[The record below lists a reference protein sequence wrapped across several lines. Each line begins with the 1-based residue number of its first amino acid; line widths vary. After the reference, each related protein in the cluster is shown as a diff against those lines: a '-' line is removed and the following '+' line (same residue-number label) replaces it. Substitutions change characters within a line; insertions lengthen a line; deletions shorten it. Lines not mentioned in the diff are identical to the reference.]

1 MGKASRNKVK
11 QKAGKRQVG
20 TNLTQILAED
30 LNQFK
35 IRTSHNLMSNDV
47 LIKELK
53 RDVATYSKAL
63 GSILDLITDYSGLP
77 QNVLTERFLF
87 YCQERE
93 ILDNEGNT
101 KGNAKINLFNF

>member
-1 MGKASRNKVK
+1 MGKASRNKHK
-11 QKAGKRQVG
+11 QKVGKRQVG
-20 TNLTQILAED
+20 TSMTQILAED

-35 IRTSHNLMSNDV
+35 IRTSHKLMSSEV

-53 RDVATYSKAL
+53 KDVATYSKAL

-77 QNVLTERFLF
+77 QNILTERFLF